1 MDLNTLLRMGA
12 EIFQKQAGTPAQG
25 LPIEAIVKALIGLL
39 GDGSGKLDL
48 AGLVQ
53 KFSSGGLAS
62 LAQSWLGDGANAP
75 LGGAQLLQVLGS
87 GAIGQFAK
95 QLGIDTGSATQGL
108 EAAIPAII
116 DKASSGGNLLDAA
129 GGVEGLM
136 GMAGKLFGR

>member
-1 MDLNTLLRMGA
+1 MDLNSVLRMGA
-12 EIFQKQAGTPAQG
+12 DIFQKQAGAPAQG
-25 LPIEAIVKALIGLL
+25 LPIEAIVQALMGLL

-62 LAQSWLGDGANAP
+62 LAQSWLGDGTNAP
-75 LGGAQLLQVLGS
+75 LGGAQLMQVLGS
-87 GAIGQFAK
+87 GAIGDFAK
-95 QLGIDTGSATQGL
+95 QLGIDTGVATQGL
-108 EAAIPAII
+108 EAAIPAIV
-116 DKASSGGNLLDAA
+116 DKASSGGSLLEAA

>member
-1 MDLNTLLRMGA
+1 MDLNSVLRMGA
-12 EIFQKQAGTPAQG
+12 EIFQKQAGAPAQG
-25 LPIEAIVKALIGLL
+25 LPIEAIVKALMGLL

-75 LGGAQLLQVLGS
+75 IGGAQLLQVLGS
-87 GAIGQFAK
+87 GAIGNFAK
-95 QLGIDTGSATQGL
+95 QLGLDAGTATSGL
-108 EAAIPAII
+108 EAAIPAIV
-116 DKASSGGNLLDAA
+116 DKASSGGSLLEAA

>member
-1 MDLNTLLRMGA
+1 MDLNSVLRMGA
-12 EIFQKQAGTPAQG
+12 EIFQKQAGAPAQG
-25 LPIEAIVKALIGLL
+25 LPIEAIVQALMGLL

-62 LAQSWLGDGANAP
+62 LAQSWLGDGTNAP
-75 LGGAQLLQVLGS
+75 LGGAQLMQVLGS
-87 GAIGQFAK
+87 GAIGDFAK
-95 QLGIDTGSATQGL
+95 QLGIDTGVATQGL
-108 EAAIPAII
+108 EAAIPAIV
-116 DKASSGGNLLDAA
+116 DKASSGGNLLEAA

>member
-1 MDLNTLLRMGA
+1 MDTNTLLRLGA
-12 EIFQKQAGTPAQG
+12 EAFQKQLGSKAGG
-25 LPIEAIVKALIGLL
+25 LPIEAIAKALLGLL

-75 LGGAQLLQVLGS
+75 ISGAQLLQVLGS
-87 GAIGQFAK
+87 GAVGDFAK
-95 QLGIDTGSATQGL
+95 QLGLDTGTATQGL
-108 EAAIPAII
+108 EAAVPAII
-116 DKASSGGNLLDAA
+116 DKASSGGGLLDAA
-129 GGVEGLM
+129 GGVQGLM

>member
-1 MDLNTLLRMGA
+1 MDLNSVLRMGA
-12 EIFQKQAGTPAQG
+12 DIFQKQAGAPAQG
-25 LPIEAIVKALIGLL
+25 LPIEAIVKALMGLL

-48 AGLVQ
+48 ASLVQ

-75 LGGAQLLQVLGS
+75 IGGAQLMQALGS
-87 GAIGQFAK
+87 GAIGDFAK
-95 QLGIDTGSATQGL
+95 QLGIDTDSATQGL

-116 DKASSGGNLLDAA
+116 DKASSGGSLLDAA

-136 GMAGKLFGR
+136 GMAGKLFGH

>member
-1 MDLNTLLRMGA
+1 MDLNSVLRMGA
-12 EIFQKQAGTPAQG
+12 EIFQKQAGAPAQG
-25 LPIEAIVKALIGLL
+25 LPIEAIVKALMGLL

-48 AGLVQ
+48 ASLVQ

-62 LAQSWLGDGANAP
+62 LAQSWLSDGANAP
-75 LGGAQLLQVLGS
+75 IGGAQLMQVLGS
-87 GAIGQFAK
+87 GAIGDFAK

-108 EAAIPAII
+108 EAAIPAIV
-116 DKASSGGNLLDAA
+116 DKASSGGGLLDAA

>member
-1 MDLNTLLRMGA
+1 MDLNSVLRMGA
-12 EIFQKQAGTPAQG
+12 DIFQKQAGAPAQG
-25 LPIEAIVKALIGLL
+25 LPIEAIVQALMGLL
-39 GDGSGKLDL
+39 GDSSGKLDL

-62 LAQSWLGDGANAP
+62 LAQSWLGDGTNAP
-75 LGGAQLLQVLGS
+75 LGGAQLMQVLGS
-87 GAIGQFAK
+87 GAIGDFAK
-95 QLGIDTGSATQGL
+95 QLGIDTGVATQGL

-116 DKASSGGNLLDAA
+116 DKASSGGSLLDAA

>member
-1 MDLNTLLRMGA
+1 MDLNSVLRMGA
-12 EIFQKQAGTPAQG
+12 DIFQKQAGAPAQG
-25 LPIEAIVKALIGLL
+25 LPIEAIVKALMGLL

-48 AGLVQ
+48 ASLVQ

-75 LGGAQLLQVLGS
+75 IGGAQLMQVLGS
-87 GAIGQFAK
+87 GAIGDFAK
-95 QLGIDTGSATQGL
+95 QLGIDTDSATQGL

-116 DKASSGGNLLDAA
+116 DKASSGGGLLDAA

>member
-1 MDLNTLLRMGA
+1 MDLNSVLRMGA
-12 EIFQKQAGTPAQG
+12 EIFQKQAGAPAQG
-25 LPIEAIVKALIGLL
+25 LPIEAIVKALMGLL

-48 AGLVQ
+48 GSLVQ

-62 LAQSWLGDGANAP
+62 LAQSWLSDGANAP
-75 LGGAQLLQVLGS
+75 IGGAQLMQVLGS
-87 GAIGQFAK
+87 GAIGDFAK

-108 EAAIPAII
+108 EAAIPAIV
-116 DKASSGGNLLDAA
+116 DKASSGGGLLDAA